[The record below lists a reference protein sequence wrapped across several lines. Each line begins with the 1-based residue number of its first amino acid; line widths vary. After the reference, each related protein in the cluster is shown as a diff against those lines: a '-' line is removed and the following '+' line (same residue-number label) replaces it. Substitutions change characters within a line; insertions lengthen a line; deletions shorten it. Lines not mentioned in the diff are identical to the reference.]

1 MKILSIAFFSFFFV
15 VAAAFPVQASKII
28 TLQDGSQIKG
38 TLVDVSGGE
47 YVIATESFGTV
58 TVNESDVVSMS
69 APGALPPMAPA
80 ASGAGFGDLAGNPM
94 MQQVASMQTQIMA
107 DPNLMMD
114 IQSMAGDPELAAIL
128 GDQQF
133 MSLLMSGNT
142 AALQSDPRMQR
153 LMENPSMRNL
163 IQKIQS
169 QHPNGF

>member
-1 MKILSIAFFSFFFV
+1 MKLRALVLFSLPLCF
-15 VAAAFPVQASKII
+15 ALAFPVQASKII

-38 TLVDVSGGE
+38 TLVEVSGGE
-47 YVIATESFGTV
+47 YVIQTESFGTI
-58 TVNESDVVSMS
+58 TVNESDVVSMT
-69 APGALPPMAPA
+69 APGAAPVA
-80 ASGAGFGDLAGNPM
+80 ASGGSYGSDLAGNPM

-107 DPNLMMD
+107 DPNLMLD
-114 IQSMAGDPELAAIL
+114 IQSMAEDPELVAIMS
-128 GDQQF
+128 DQQF

-142 AALQSDPRMQR
+142 AALQSDPRMQK